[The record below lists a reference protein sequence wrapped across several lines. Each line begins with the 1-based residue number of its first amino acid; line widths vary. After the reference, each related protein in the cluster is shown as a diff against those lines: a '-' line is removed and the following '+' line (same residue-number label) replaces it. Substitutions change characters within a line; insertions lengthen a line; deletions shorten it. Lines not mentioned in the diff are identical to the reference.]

1 MPRLLDIVT
10 PFLLLALSA
19 LVHNQARADV
29 TTATLAMENSAN
41 PLMLIRTSRGE
52 IYVELFPEAAPR
64 NVANFIALAQAQ
76 VPMFD
81 VATGTTVTPN
91 YYDGLS
97 FHRVLPYTLIQS
109 GAPRQPGAPVPEYQ
123 IDDEINATQLG
134 LDQIKVLDE
143 TGSPNALLNLQDNED
158 FQQEIL
164 VPLYRQMGITSPEM
178 LESRQGAVLSAL
190 RELTLQRAYE
200 NQGYR
205 YNNRLPSR
213 QPLRGSLAMAGSGP
227 NTNQAEFFITTID
240 TPWLAGKSTVI
251 GQVVE
256 GMDIVDRINQSAVM
270 RGNSTTPTANSGT
283 MIFDI
288 RQVNQNALQ

>member
-1 MPRLLDIVT
+1 MPRLLTILAPLLCLAVSTALNT
-10 PFLLLALSA
+10 PA
-19 LVHNQARADV
+19 QADV
-29 TTATLAMENSAN
+29 TTATQAMESSTN
-41 PLMLIRTSRGE
+41 PLVLIRTSRGD
-52 IYVELFPEAAPR
+52 IYLELFPEAAPR

-81 VATGTTVTPN
+81 VITGTTVTPN

-134 LDQIKVLDE
+134 LDQINVLDE
-143 TGSPNALLNLQDNED
+143 TGSANALLNLQDNEH

-164 VPLYRQMGITSPEM
+164 APLYRQMRITSPEI
-178 LESRQGAVLSAL
+178 LETRQGAVLSAL

-205 YNNRLPSR
+205 YNDRLPSR

-240 TPWLAGKSTVI
+240 TPWLAGKSTII

-270 RGNSTTPTANSGT
+270 RGSSTTPTANSGT

-288 RQVNQNALQ
+288 RQINLP